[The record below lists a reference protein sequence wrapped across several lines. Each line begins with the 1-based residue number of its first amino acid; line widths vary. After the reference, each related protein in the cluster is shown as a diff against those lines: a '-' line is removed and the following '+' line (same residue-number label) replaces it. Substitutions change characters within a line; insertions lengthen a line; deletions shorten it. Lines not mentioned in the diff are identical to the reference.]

1 MKQYKFK
8 SIPMIAITSLPLTAM
23 AEGVQYVYQ
32 DWEFAKWI
40 AVAVV
45 IDTILGVWKHLI
57 HKDASSES
65 FFSRFT
71 KKIVIYVLL
80 MILSNFA
87 SHATV
92 GGDVVGPMQWIGTYI
107 CVFMMVRE
115 IFSIVE
121 NVQAIYPIFPTSFVK
136 RLKDFN
142 DCGEYVSGR
151 PITFSEKDG
160 PDDGEGRS

>member
-1 MKQYKFK
+1 
-8 SIPMIAITSLPLTAM
+8 MIAITSLPLTIVT
-23 AEGVQYVYQ
+23 EGTKYLFQ

-40 AVAVV
+40 AVTIA
-45 IDTILGVWKHLI
+45 IDTILGVWKHFI

-71 KKIVIYVLL
+71 RKIVIYIFL

-92 GGDVVGPMQWIGTYI
+92 GGAVVGPMQWIGTYL

-115 IFSIVE
+115 VFSIIE
-121 NVQAIYPIFPTSFVK
+121 NIQAIYPILPKNFVK
-136 RLKDFN
+136 RMKDFN
-142 DCGEYVSGR
+142 DSGEYISGK
-151 PITFSEKDG
+151 PIRFSDKDAQ
-160 PDDGEGRS
+160 EEV

>member
-1 MKQYKFK
+1 MIAVT
-8 SIPMIAITSLPLTAM
+8 SIPLTM
-23 AEGVQYVYQ
+23 VTEGLQYVYQ

-40 AVAVV
+40 AILIG
-45 IDTILGVWKHLI
+45 IDTILGVWKHFV

-80 MILSNFA
+80 LVLSNIA
-87 SHATV
+87 SNATI
-92 GGDVVGPMQWIGTYI
+92 GGTVIGPMQWIGTYI

-115 IFSIVE
+115 IFSCIE
-121 NVQAIYPIFPTSFVK
+121 NIQAIYPIFPTSFVK

-142 DCGEYVSGR
+142 DRGEYISGK
-151 PITFSEKDG
+151 PIAFSKEDT
-160 PDDGEGRS
+160 PDNEQ

>member
-1 MKQYKFK
+1 
-8 SIPMIAITSLPLTAM
+8 MIAITSLPLTVVT
-23 AEGVQYVYQ
+23 EGTKYLFQ

-40 AVAVV
+40 AVAIT
-45 IDTILGVWKHLI
+45 IDTILGVWKHFI

-71 KKIVIYVLL
+71 RKIVIYIFL

-92 GGDVVGPMQWIGTYI
+92 GGTVVGPMQWIGTYL

-115 IFSIVE
+115 IFSIIE
-121 NVQAIYPIFPTSFVK
+121 NIQAIYPILPKNFVK
-136 RLKDFN
+136 RMKDFN
-142 DCGEYVSGR
+142 DSGEYISGKSIR
-151 PITFSEKDG
+151 FSDKDAR
-160 PDDGEGRS
+160 EEV

>member
-1 MKQYKFK
+1 
-8 SIPMIAITSLPLTAM
+8 MIAITSLPITIV
-23 AEGVQYVYQ
+23 AEGLQYVYQ

-40 AVAVV
+40 AVAVA
-45 IDTILGVWKHLI
+45 IDTILGVWKHLV

-80 MILSNFA
+80 LMLSNMA
-87 SHATV
+87 SHATI
-92 GGDVVGPMQWIGTYI
+92 GGTVVGPMQWIGTYI

-115 IFSIVE
+115 IFSCVE
-121 NVQAIYPIFPTSFVK
+121 NIQAIYPIFPNSFVK

-142 DCGEYVSGR
+142 ERGEYVSGQ
-151 PITFSEKDG
+151 PIGFSKEDVPG
-160 PDDGEGRS
+160 GEQ

>member
-1 MKQYKFK
+1 MIAVT
-8 SIPMIAITSLPLTAM
+8 SIPLTM
-23 AEGVQYVYQ
+23 VTEGLQYVYQ

-40 AVAVV
+40 AILIG
-45 IDTILGVWKHLI
+45 IDTVLGVWKHFV

-80 MILSNFA
+80 LVLSNIA
-87 SHATV
+87 SNATI
-92 GGDVVGPMQWIGTYI
+92 GGTVIGPMQWIGTYI

-115 IFSIVE
+115 IFSCVE
-121 NVQAIYPIFPTSFVK
+121 NIQAIYPIFPTSFVK

-142 DCGEYVSGR
+142 DRGEYISGK
-151 PITFSEKDG
+151 PIAFSKEDT
-160 PDDGEGRS
+160 PDGEQ

>member
-1 MKQYKFK
+1 
-8 SIPMIAITSLPLTAM
+8 MIAITSLPLTIVT
-23 AEGVQYVYQ
+23 EGTKYLFQ

-40 AVAVV
+40 AVAIA

-71 KKIVIYVLL
+71 RKIAIYIFL

-92 GGDVVGPMQWIGTYI
+92 GGTVVGPMQWIGTYL

-115 IFSIVE
+115 IFSIIE
-121 NVQAIYPIFPTSFVK
+121 NIQAIYPILPKNFVK
-136 RLKDFN
+136 RMKDFN
-142 DCGEYVSGR
+142 DSGEYISGK
-151 PITFSEKDG
+151 PIRFSDKDAQ
-160 PDDGEGRS
+160 EEV

>member
-1 MKQYKFK
+1 
-8 SIPMIAITSLPLTAM
+8 MIAITSLPITIVT
-23 AEGVQYVYQ
+23 EGFQYVYQ

-40 AVAVV
+40 VVAIT

-71 KKIVIYVLL
+71 RKIVIYIFL

-92 GGDVVGPMQWIGTYI
+92 GGTVVGPMQWIGTYL

-115 IFSIVE
+115 IFSIIE
-121 NVQAIYPIFPTSFVK
+121 NIQAIYPILPKNFVK
-136 RLKDFN
+136 RMKDFN
-142 DCGEYVSGR
+142 DSGEYISGK
-151 PITFSEKDG
+151 PIRFSDKDAQ
-160 PDDGEGRS
+160 EEV

>member
-1 MKQYKFK
+1 
-8 SIPMIAITSLPLTAM
+8 MIAITSLPLTIVT
-23 AEGVQYVYQ
+23 EGTKYLFQ

-40 AVAVV
+40 AVAIA

-71 KKIVIYVLL
+71 RKIVIYIFL

-92 GGDVVGPMQWIGTYI
+92 GGTVVGPMQWIGTYL

-115 IFSIVE
+115 IFSIIE
-121 NVQAIYPIFPTSFVK
+121 NIQAIYPILPKNFVK
-136 RLKDFN
+136 RMKDFN
-142 DCGEYVSGR
+142 DSGEYISGK
-151 PITFSEKDG
+151 PIRFSDKDAR
-160 PDDGEGRS
+160 EEV

>member
-1 MKQYKFK
+1 
-8 SIPMIAITSLPLTAM
+8 MIAITSLPITIVT
-23 AEGVQYVYQ
+23 EGFQYVYQ

-40 AVAVV
+40 AVAIT

-71 KKIVIYVLL
+71 RKIVIYIFL

-92 GGDVVGPMQWIGTYI
+92 GGTVVGPMQWIGTYL

-115 IFSIVE
+115 IFSIIE
-121 NVQAIYPIFPTSFVK
+121 NIQAIYPILPKNFVK
-136 RLKDFN
+136 RMKDFN
-142 DCGEYVSGR
+142 DSGEYISGK
-151 PITFSEKDG
+151 PIRFSDKDAQ
-160 PDDGEGRS
+160 EEV

>member
-1 MKQYKFK
+1 
-8 SIPMIAITSLPLTAM
+8 MIAITSLPLTAVS
-23 AEGVQYVYQ
+23 EGFQYVYQ

-40 AVAVV
+40 AIAIF
-45 IDTILGVWKHLI
+45 IDTFLGVWKHLV

-71 KKIVIYVLL
+71 KKIVIYIFL

-92 GGDVVGPMQWIGTYI
+92 EGSTVGAMQWIGTYI

-115 IFSIVE
+115 IFSIIE
-121 NVQAIYPIFPTSFVK
+121 NIQAIYPIFPKNFVK
-136 RLKDFN
+136 RMKDFN
-142 DCGEYVSGR
+142 DKEITSAAGLSTFQKKMR
-151 PITFSEKDG
+151 PMMHHRYTLL
-160 PDDGEGRS
+160 

>member
-1 MKQYKFK
+1 MKQLKHN
-8 SIPMIAITSLPLTAM
+8 IPMIAITSLPLTIVT
-23 AEGVQYVYQ
+23 EGTKYLFQ

-40 AVAVV
+40 AVAIA
-45 IDTILGVWKHLI
+45 IDTILGVWKHFI

-71 KKIVIYVLL
+71 RKIVIYIFL

-92 GGDVVGPMQWIGTYI
+92 GGTVVGPMQWIGTYL

-115 IFSIVE
+115 IFSIIE
-121 NVQAIYPIFPTSFVK
+121 NIQAIYPILPKNFVK
-136 RLKDFN
+136 RMKDFN
-142 DCGEYVSGR
+142 DSGEYISGK
-151 PITFSEKDG
+151 PIRFSDKDAQ
-160 PDDGEGRS
+160 EEV

>member
-1 MKQYKFK
+1 
-8 SIPMIAITSLPLTAM
+8 MIAITSLPLTIVT
-23 AEGVQYVYQ
+23 EGTKYLFQ

-40 AVAVV
+40 AVAIA

-71 KKIVIYVLL
+71 RKIVIYIFL

-92 GGDVVGPMQWIGTYI
+92 GGTVVGPMQWIGTYL
-107 CVFMMVRE
+107 CVFIMVRE
-115 IFSIVE
+115 VFSIIE
-121 NVQAIYPIFPTSFVK
+121 NIQAIYPIFPKNFVK
-136 RLKDFN
+136 RMKDFN
-142 DCGEYVSGR
+142 DSGEYISGK
-151 PITFSEKDG
+151 PIRFSDKDAR
-160 PDDGEGRS
+160 EEV

>member
-1 MKQYKFK
+1 
-8 SIPMIAITSLPLTAM
+8 MIAITSLPLTIVT
-23 AEGVQYVYQ
+23 EGTKYLFQ

-40 AVAVV
+40 AVAIT
-45 IDTILGVWKHLI
+45 IDTILGVWKHFI

-71 KKIVIYVLL
+71 RKIVIYIFL

-92 GGDVVGPMQWIGTYI
+92 GGTVVGPMQWIGTYL

-115 IFSIVE
+115 IFSIIE
-121 NVQAIYPIFPTSFVK
+121 NIQAIYPILPKNFVK
-136 RLKDFN
+136 RMKDFN
-142 DCGEYVSGR
+142 DSGEYISGK
-151 PITFSEKDG
+151 PIRFSDKDAQ
-160 PDDGEGRS
+160 EEV

>member
-1 MKQYKFK
+1 
-8 SIPMIAITSLPLTAM
+8 MIAITSLPLTVVM
-23 AEGVQYVYQ
+23 EGTQYLFQ

-40 AVAVV
+40 AVAIA

-71 KKIVIYVLL
+71 KKIIIYMFL

-87 SHATV
+87 GHATV
-92 GGDVVGPMQWIGTYI
+92 NGNVVGPMQWMGDYL

-115 IFSIVE
+115 VFSIIE
-121 NVQAIYPIFPTSFVK
+121 NIQAIYPMLPKNFVK

-142 DCGEYVSGR
+142 DSGEYIGKT
-151 PITFSEKDG
+151 IDFTKD
-160 PDDGEGRS
+160 E

>member
-1 MKQYKFK
+1 
-8 SIPMIAITSLPLTAM
+8 MIAITSLHLTVVV
-23 AEGVQYVYQ
+23 EGTQYLFQ

-40 AVAVV
+40 AVAIA

-71 KKIVIYVLL
+71 KKIVIYVFL

-92 GGDVVGPMQWIGTYI
+92 NGNAVGPMQWIGDYM

-115 IFSIVE
+115 VFSIIE
-121 NVQAIYPIFPTSFVK
+121 NIQAIYPILPKNFVK

-142 DCGEYVSGR
+142 DSGEYIGKT
-151 PITFSEKDG
+151 IDFTKDK
-160 PDDGEGRS
+160 